1 MTNLRAPSFAGL
13 VLVALK
19 FTFTVTLPL
28 KWTMG
33 MTSQLQTQM
42 VFVENI
48 QRCTEK
54 LTVAAPTS
62 TAAEKPLFE
71 WPTTGAHLAVAST
84 ALVSDTVMVCR
95 VCFADSPW
103 NIATILQDLVLF
115 LNTVRSNS
123 DPFGQFLDDQN
134 VCKAWLQKAIT
145 SQDSADEKGSK
156 FSVTASS
163 DQEKRSSL
171 EIRQIQ
177 QSIREEL
184 RGCTTLTIAN
194 RINNRAALGIGD

>member
-19 FTFTVTLPL
+19 FTFTVTVSL

>member
-1 MTNLRAPSFAGL
+1 MDLRYRHGL
-13 VLVALK
+13 PRVLRGL
-19 FTFTVTLPL
+19 TFSVNV
-28 KWTMG
+28 KEEVDIA
-33 MTSQLQTQM
+33 TS
-42 VFVENI
+42 
-48 QRCTEK
+48 
-54 LTVAAPTS
+54 
-62 TAAEKPLFE
+62 
-71 WPTTGAHLAVAST
+71 
-84 ALVSDTVMVCR
+84 
-95 VCFADSPW
+95 W

>member
-19 FTFTVTLPL
+19 FTFTVTLSL

-48 QRCTEK
+48 QSRGFNRMDLRYRHGLPRVLRGLTFSVNVKEK
-54 LTVAAPTS
+54 VDI
-62 TAAEKPLFE
+62 
-71 WPTTGAHLAVAST
+71 AS
-84 ALVSDTVMVCR
+84 S
-95 VCFADSPW
+95 W

>member
-19 FTFTVTLPL
+19 FTFTVTVSL

-84 ALVSDTVMVCR
+84 ALVSDTVMEKVDI
-95 VCFADSPW
+95 ASSW